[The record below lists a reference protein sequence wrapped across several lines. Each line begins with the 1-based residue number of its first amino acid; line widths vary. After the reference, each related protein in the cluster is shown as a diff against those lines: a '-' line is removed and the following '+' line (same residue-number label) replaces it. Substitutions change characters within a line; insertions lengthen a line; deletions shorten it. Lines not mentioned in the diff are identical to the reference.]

1 MAKKGN
7 RKKSPARM
15 IFGWI
20 LFIAAVLAVL
30 VILIPLVGATV
41 DVSGSA
47 MSPAVNA
54 GDRIAVNR
62 LAYLL
67 TNPKRGDVIQ
77 FRSAQDAGT
86 VFLRRVVALPGE
98 TVQIRDGSVYINQT
112 SLPEPYA
119 SGILQ
124 YAGTAAP
131 PLTLSE
137 DEYFVMSD
145 NRSNNFDSRDPTVG
159 TVKRNTVSGKAWLK
173 VLPFREFRLIL

>member
-1 MAKKGN
+1 MAKRGN
-7 RKKSPARM
+7 RKKSPVRI

-20 LFIAAVLAVL
+20 LFTAAVLAVL
-30 VILIPLVGATV
+30 VILIPLVGAAV
-41 DVSGSA
+41 DVSGTA
-47 MSPAVNA
+47 MSPALNP
-54 GDRIAVNR
+54 GDRVAVNR

-86 VFLRRVVALPGE
+86 VFLRRVIGLPGE
-98 TVQIRDGSVYINQT
+98 TVQIREGNVYINQ
-112 SLPEPYA
+112 SPLSEAYA
-119 SGILQ
+119 SGVLQ
-124 YAGTAAP
+124 YAGTAAT

-159 TVKRNTVSGKAWLK
+159 TVKRNTVSGKVWLK

>member
-62 LAYLL
+62 LA
-67 TNPKRGDVIQ
+67 
-77 FRSAQDAGT
+77 RSAQDAGT
-86 VFLRRVVALPGE
+86 VFLRRVIALPGE

-124 YAGTAAP
+124 YAGTAAT

>member
-86 VFLRRVVALPGE
+86 VFLR

-124 YAGTAAP
+124 YAGTAAT